1 MHNHSCGCASHER
14 HGAEGHHS
22 HGSCTCGH
30 GAAHEAHHGQDA
42 CACGHAHAHPVVRPE
57 PLDAAWDMLSAAPKQ
72 EEAAPACEF
81 DFAWEGQS
89 IHVYQWGNEENTP
102 IVMLHGFMQ
111 TGLSW
116 AGIANRLSANHCVYA
131 LDFLGH
137 GKSSKPHDAP
147 LYSYDSQVRMVE
159 AFLEQ
164 VACACAQPGQK
175 RRAHVL
181 GYSMGGRIALALAA
195 SSKDL
200 VYSLILESCNFGP
213 EGESGREEAEKRNL
227 KWAEMLR
234 EQGIQ
239 RFVEYWETLPM
250 FASQQ
255 ELGYDEVLRAE
266 RAANDAE
273 AMALSLEGAGKHA
286 MPDAQGAFAAIAST
300 WVPVKYLWGYDD
312 VKSEAVAHRLEHDGI
327 DVTSFGAGHNVHLE
341 APTLYTTVVQEFLSG
356 IEPKGI
362 R

>member
-1 MHNHSCGCASHER
+1 MHNHSCGCASHE
-14 HGAEGHHS
+14 HHS
-22 HGSCTCGH
+22 GAGEHAHNHEGPCTCGH
-30 GAAHEAHHGQDA
+30 T
-42 CACGHAHAHPVVRPE
+42 HAHAAAQPE
-57 PLDAAWDMLSAAPKQ
+57 PLDSAWGMLGATPKQ
-72 EEAAPACEF
+72 ETDSPAREF

-89 IHVYQWGNEENTP
+89 IHVYQWGNAESTP

-116 AGIANRLSANHCVYA
+116 AGIASRLSASHCVYA

-137 GKSSKPHDAP
+137 GKSSKPHDAA
-147 LYSYDSQVRMVE
+147 LYSYDSHVRMVE

-164 VACACAQPGQK
+164 VACTCAQPGQK

-213 EGESGREEAEKRNL
+213 DGEEAREEAKQRNL
-227 KWAEMLR
+227 KWAEMLC

-273 AMALSLEGAGKHA
+273 AMALSLEEAGKHA
-286 MPDAQGAFAAIAST
+286 MPDAQGAFAAIANT

-312 VKSEAVAHRLEHDGI
+312 AKSEAVAHRLEHDGL
-327 DVTSFGAGHNVHLE
+327 DVTSFGTGHNVHLE